1 MARLGRTG
9 FGNSDGFPID
19 GADDAFPAREGFSEA
34 DFDGRDEVVVV
45 ALKVGVFFLLGVVS
59 TDTWNKL
66 ERMEDL
72 LQRQSDARPVDRPPP
87 GHQPPYT

>member
-34 DFDGRDEVVVV
+34 DFDGGDEVVVV
-45 ALKVGVFFLLGVVS
+45 ALEVGVFFLLVVS
-59 TDTWNKL
+59 MNASKSEQMNYEW
-66 ERMEDL
+66 
-72 LQRQSDARPVDRPPP
+72 
-87 GHQPPYT
+87 G